1 MNTRSL
7 RNVYSH
13 VKLHQVTYAKSPML
27 MRRSTRTHTLLL
39 APGQDELGVG
49 DGRWVP
55 DRAAL
60 VAHFLA
66 LKIEWTNIFS
76 ARVSG

>member
-1 MNTRSL
+1 
-7 RNVYSH
+7 
-13 VKLHQVTYAKSPML
+13 ML